1 MNSSIRKVVAAS
13 FPIFICLALLSTPG
27 AFVAG
32 AGPQKPI
39 IALVPGAWH
48 SPIHYSELI
57 TLLGA
62 SGYQVV
68 SKRNPSCDSIN
79 PNAQSVFSDAASIRR
94 ELLLPPINDGRDV
107 ILAMHSYGGCPGA
120 TAAKGL
126 SKAELAARGRPGGI
140 IGLLFICAFVAKEG
154 DSLLSVLPGKV
165 FDPWVI
171 SYDGTGQLGVRN
183 PKDIFYNEV
192 PSPLDRLAISAIRN
206 QSRNSL
212 STPSG
217 PPAWADSFYNGR
229 RAYFNTLDDHSI
241 PSVAQQGML
250 SGSGVAWSVKSIHSD
265 HSPFLSHPDILS
277 QWMVEQASVF
287 QRIGESTTVS

>member
-1 MNSSIRKVVAAS
+1 MNLSIRKVVAAS
-13 FPIFICLALLSTPG
+13 FPIFICLGLLSAPG
-27 AFVAG
+27 AFVVG
-32 AGPQKPI
+32 AAPQKPI

-140 IGLLFICAFVAKEG
+140 IGLLFICAFVAKDG

-171 SYDGTGQLGVRN
+171 SYVSSLRY
-183 PKDIFYNEV
+183 PY
-192 PSPLDRLAISAIRN
+192 A
-206 QSRNSL
+206 SR
-212 STPSG
+212 
-217 PPAWADSFYNGR
+217 
-229 RAYFNTLDDHSI
+229 
-241 PSVAQQGML
+241 
-250 SGSGVAWSVKSIHSD
+250 IHSLRD
-265 HSPFLSHPDILS
+265 
-277 QWMVEQASVF
+277 
-287 QRIGESTTVS
+287 

>member
-1 MNSSIRKVVAAS
+1 MDLNIRKVVAAFS
-13 FPIFICLALLSTPG
+13 QILLCLALVASPG

-48 SPIHYSELI
+48 SPVHYSELI
-57 TLLGA
+57 ALLGA

-68 SKRNPSCDSIN
+68 SKRNPSCDSSN
-79 PNAQSVFSDAASIRR
+79 PNAQSVASDAASIRN

-126 SKAELAARGRPGGI
+126 SKAEVAARGRRGGI

-154 DSLLSVLPGKV
+154 DSLLSVLPGQV

-171 SYDGTGQLGVRN
+171 SYVS
-183 PKDIFYNEV
+183 
-192 PSPLDRLAISAIRN
+192 SPEKCL
-206 QSRNSL
+206 
-212 STPSG
+212 
-217 PPAWADSFYNGR
+217 
-229 RAYFNTLDDHSI
+229 
-241 PSVAQQGML
+241 
-250 SGSGVAWSVKSIHSD
+250 
-265 HSPFLSHPDILS
+265 
-277 QWMVEQASVF
+277 VEPH
-287 QRIGESTTVS
+287 